1 MAEPIQTPVTQA
13 LEAAGVPFAVRPHS
27 RPVFTTEEAAEE
39 RGVRVSQIVKV
50 MLAVDN
56 QGRLLAVLIPG
67 HRRLDLARL
76 RQSLG
81 DPSVRLLPA
90 EQIAGRT
97 GLTVGAISPVGIQR
111 WAQVLVDEEIL
122 EEEFVAI
129 SAGVPEAGLLLRTED
144 LLRIV
149 PGTLGRFSQRAP

>member
-13 LEAAGVPFAVRPHS
+13 LEAAGIPFAVRPHS
-27 RPVFTTEEAAEE
+27 RPVFTTEEAARE

-50 MLAVDN
+50 MLAADG
-56 QGRLLAVLIPG
+56 QGRLWAVLIPG

-76 RQSLG
+76 RQTLD

-90 EQIAGRT
+90 EQITERT

-111 WAQVLVDEEIL
+111 WAQVLVDEGIL
-122 EEEFVAI
+122 EEEYVAI
-129 SAGVPEAGLLLRTED
+129 SAGVPEAGLLLRSED

-149 PGTLGRFSQRAP
+149 PGTLGSFSK